1 MKHFGFA
8 VFAFCAFCASS
19 AAASPTIWQRAI
31 SPESAKSQL
40 LLNRIERI
48 LGTVGLPG
56 SEFAEGVIAM
66 SQLSDA
72 RWSCAGVKRRLRA
85 PGDASA
91 PDARLE
97 FLIGEALIDAPSD
110 RTADARCVLEQALKD
125 APASPLAAD
134 GWSDLAVAYAKLGDE
149 HAARAAYV
157 HALELDWDSE
167 DRARLYTNLAET
179 DMDLGQL
186 KLAISEYRVALSSA
200 GRADH
205 VTAAYF
211 GLAVALD
218 RFGDFPAALD
228 AASRAIA
235 MPLPQ
240 TMFGEVS
247 VLDLPG
253 TFFTPE
259 YEIHYYKA
267 LRAMALA
274 RAAKDP
280 TSKREALSDAAE
292 EWAAYLVRAEVD
304 RTPWVQPARLHQ
316 ASVERELAKYPAPR
330 AEPAAVSPAELT
342 PL

>member
-1 MKHFGFA
+1 MKRLGFA
-8 VFAFCAFCASS
+8 VCASALLAASS

-56 SEFAEGVIAM
+56 SEFAEGVVAM
-66 SQLSDA
+66 SQLSDP
-72 RWSCAGVKRRLRA
+72 RWSCSGIQHRSGARG
-85 PGDASA
+85 PASA

-97 FLIGEALIDAPSD
+97 YLIGEALIDVPSD
-110 RTADARCVLEQALKD
+110 RTADARCVIEQALKD
-125 APASPLAAD
+125 APDSPLAAD
-134 GWSDLAVAYAKLGDE
+134 GWSDLAVTYAKLGDE

-157 HALELDWDSE
+157 RALELDWESE

-186 KLAISEYRVALSSA
+186 QLAISEYRVALA
-200 GRADH
+200 GAERADH
-205 VTAAYF
+205 VTAAYY

-218 RFGDFPAALD
+218 RFGDFPAALA
-228 AASRAIA
+228 AASRALA

-267 LRAMALA
+267 LRAMAQS
-274 RAAKDP
+274 RAAKDA
-280 TSKREALSDAAE
+280 TSKREALADAAE
-292 EWAAYLVRAEVD
+292 EWTAYLVRAEVD
-304 RTPWVQPARLHQ
+304 HASWVQPARLHK

-330 AEPAAVSPAELT
+330 TAPAELPAPT
-342 PL
+342 LNPL